1 MTALM
6 PHVPALLI
14 AVPLLG
20 AFLAPIVGKLGR
32 TTRNGFVA
40 LVLLVTAALA
50 ALLAVR
56 FLGSNGS
63 PILYVMG
70 GPDGF
75 AVPLPSGM
83 AVPIRIMFE
92 IDAMNVFMVLI
103 TALVTLCAGVFS
115 FRYLRDRSGG
125 DLFYALFLLLTTA
138 VLGLEVTGDL
148 FNFFVFLE
156 ITSIAACGLIG
167 FQTWQKRAPEA
178 AYKVMTMYTLAG
190 IFVLLAIGLLYAEH
204 GGLNMAYLA
213 SAIRGSVVDQVAL
226 TFLFVGLGMKAAAVP
241 LHMWAPDAYGEA
253 PAPVSAVLV
262 ANSQASLYGL
272 FRVMFTI
279 YGGVANAAL
288 LGWLVVVIALV
299 TIFVGVTVALLQND
313 LKRLIAY
320 GALSQIGYMLLGV
333 GVALVTTTTKP
344 DFGFVALQGGIF
356 HMINDAAC
364 IGLLFLTAGAAIR
377 AAGTRDL
384 NRMGG
389 LAHTMRLTSVL
400 FIVGALALAGI
411 PPFNGFASK
420 FLIYEGSFQ
429 LNPFLA
435 VVAVLSSILLLAVFL
450 KAFQA
455 VFLGPRPE
463 GASVGGEAPL
473 GMLVPMVVLAAVVI
487 GFGLFPGFF
496 VERIVTPAARALW
509 YGRDAYIHAVL
520 GGF

>member
-1 MTALM
+1 MNALM
-6 PHVPALLI
+6 PHVPVLLI

-20 AFLAPIVGKLGR
+20 AFAVPILGKLGR

-40 LVLLVTAALA
+40 LILLVTAGLA

-56 FLGSNGS
+56 FLGSSGS

-70 GPDGF
+70 GPDGLS
-75 AVPLPSGM
+75 VPLPSGM
-83 AVPIRIMFE
+83 SVPIRILFE

-103 TALVTLCAGVFS
+103 TALVALCAGLFS
-115 FRYLRDRSGG
+115 FRYLRDRSGT
-125 DLFYALFLLLTTA
+125 DMFYALFLLLTTA
-138 VLGLEVTGDL
+138 ILGLEATGDL

-167 FQTWQKRAPEA
+167 FRTWQKRASEA

-190 IFVLLAIGLLYAEH
+190 IFVLLAVGLLYAEH
-204 GGLNMAYLA
+204 GALNIAYLA
-213 SAIRGSVVDQVAL
+213 SVIGGGLVDKVAL

-241 LHMWAPDAYGEA
+241 LHLWAPDAYGEA

-272 FRVMFTI
+272 FRVMFTL
-279 YGGVANAAL
+279 YGGAVDGAL
-288 LGWLVVVIALV
+288 FGWLVVALALL

-320 GALSQIGYMLLGV
+320 GAVSQIGYMLLGV
-333 GVALVTTTTKP
+333 GVALVTSAAKP

-364 IGLLFLTAGAAIR
+364 IGLLFLAAGAAIR
-377 AAGTRDL
+377 MTGTRDL

-389 LAHTMRLTSVL
+389 LAHSMPVTSVF
-400 FIVGALALAGI
+400 FIVGSLALAGI

-420 FLIYEGSFQ
+420 FLIYEGSFR

-435 VVAVLSSILLLAVFL
+435 VVAVLSSILLLAVFV

-455 VFLGPRPE
+455 VFLGPKPDGLAAR
-463 GASVGGEAPL
+463 EAPW
-473 GMLVPMVVLAAVVI
+473 GMLIPMFLLAAVVI

-520 GGF
+520 GGL